1 MIMTQETKLKS
12 FSELLKSFRKKLKYS
27 QEKLAQEVGVS
38 LASIQRWE
46 SGKCEPFAL
55 TKNIIKKYIKKE
67 LKNEG

>member
-1 MIMTQETKLKS
+1 MIMTQETKLES
-12 FSELLKSFRKKLKYS
+12 FSELLKSFRKKLKFS

-46 SGKCEPFAL
+46 SGKCEPFPL
-55 TKNIIKKYIKKE
+55 TRNIIKKYIKKE

>member
-1 MIMTQETKLKS
+1 MIMTQETSTES
-12 FSELLKSFRKKLKYS
+12 FSEFLKASRKKLGIS

-46 SGKCEPFAL
+46 SGKCEPFSL